1 MKKRI
6 PLIIAFVTGTVYIL
20 SQFIPHQPFGH
31 VKEDFSVWFDVI
43 AAFAFIL
50 GGGNLL
56 FQHFTK
62 MYNKS
67 SGWGYSLVTLVSFFT
82 MLIICLFK
90 IGNPEGWAG
99 NMTHPASWAG
109 FMYNYIFAPLASTMF
124 SLLAF
129 YVASASYRAFRAKNC
144 EATILL
150 ISAFII
156 LLGRTFV
163 GAAATSWLPE
173 SLSFLKIPNLF
184 TWIFNIPNTAGQR
197 AIMIGIAL
205 GVVSTSLKLILGVES
220 SYLGREENK

>member
-6 PLIIAFVTGTVYIL
+6 PLIIAFVTGFVYLIAK
-20 SQFIPHQPFGH
+20 FIPHPPFGQLR
-31 VKEDFSVWFDVI
+31 EDFSVWFDVI

-56 FQHFTK
+56 FTHLK
-62 MYNKS
+62 RISNKGE
-67 SGWGYSLVTLVSFFT
+67 GWGYSIITLSSFFV
-82 MLIICLFK
+82 MLFVCLFK
-90 IGNPEGWAG
+90 IGNPDGWAG
-99 NMTHPASWAG
+99 DVTDPVSWAG
-109 FMYNYIFAPLASTMF
+109 FMFNYFMVPLQMTMF

-129 YVASASYRAFRAKNC
+129 FVASASYRAFRAKNR

-156 LLGRTFV
+156 LLGRTFI
-163 GAAATSWLPE
+163 GTAMTAWIPD
-173 SLSFLKIPNLF
+173 SLDFLRVPNLF
-184 TWIFNIPNTAGQR
+184 NWIMNIPNTAGQR

-220 SYLGREENK
+220 SYLGREEKK